1 MLYHDDAT
9 IGGRGDTI
17 ASEMSSIKMP
27 AADVWLSLNKTNC
40 KIMGSYEE
48 FSKAVKKVLPGCVA
62 VANFD
67 CTLLGETGVTA
78 AVATSFPI
86 EESVSRGLEQT
97 SFGRP
102 S

>member
-17 ASEMSSIKMP
+17 SYKMSRIKMS
-27 AADVWLSLNKTNC
+27 AADVGLRLNKTNC
-40 KIMGSYEE
+40 KMVGSYEE
-48 FSKAVKKVLPGCVA
+48 FIEAVKKVLPGCAA

-67 CTLLGETGVTA
+67 CTLLGATGVTA

-86 EESVSRGLEQT
+86 EESA
-97 SFGRP
+97 
-102 S
+102 